1 MMGREAS
8 GKSCFESGPREEL
21 PVTVTDGE
29 ELIAGRYRLI
39 SQVGRGAMGVV
50 WRAQDER
57 LGRTVAVK
65 QLRAPIGM
73 SSTQIDQA
81 QLRARREARI
91 AARLQHANAVGIYD
105 VVEHDGRPCLV
116 MEYVPSSSLSE
127 VLAESECLTPDEV
140 ATMGAQLASALVAAH
155 DAGIVHRDIKP
166 GNILMPE
173 SGSVKLTDFG
183 ISRAT
188 GDVTITGTGEM
199 LGTPAFTSPEVA
211 QGRTAT
217 AASDVFSL
225 GATLYAALEG
235 TPPFG
240 KGPNVVALLLRI
252 VNDDIRPPR
261 HSGALMNTLMWMMRH
276 EPAERPSMREVKQE
290 LESATAATLA
300 VDPLTSGEDGAEEPG
315 DTQVATVGAES
326 ADRNDEPG
334 SSPSPALAPA
344 GQDGES
350 RSPRQP
356 SDLRA
361 RLRARLPIM
370 AVLAV
375 VALLTAGIVAAITAS
390 NGPGGANTASP
401 PSPTTVRTSSAHTPA
416 RPGTPSPSASGVS
429 GNGAGTPA
437 SPTPS
442 ATPSLS
448 VASQL
453 SSRITDYYR
462 LVPGNLDEAWGYMT
476 ADYQQNHAKGMNGY
490 RDFWDQ
496 IQRVSLSDLVVES
509 PSTVV
514 VTIEYYYKNGQDVR
528 ERTSL
533 GMVKQNGSWEIANSA
548 LVD

>member
-50 WRAQDER
+50 WRARDER

-91 AARLQHANAVGIYD
+91 AARLQHENAVGIYD

-127 VLAESECLTPDEV
+127 VLAEGDGLTPDEV
-140 ATMGAQLASALVAAH
+140 AAMGAQLASALVAAH
-155 DAGIVHRDIKP
+155 EAGIVHRDIKP

-173 SGSVKLTDFG
+173 SGPVKLTDFG

-240 KGPNVVALLLRI
+240 MGPNVVALLLRI
-252 VNDDIRPPR
+252 VNDEIRPPQ
-261 HSGALMNTLMWMMRH
+261 HSGALMNTLLWMMRH

-290 LESATAATLA
+290 LESATTATL
-300 VDPLTSGEDGAEEPG
+300 VTSPVTSDEDGAEEPG
-315 DTQVATVGAES
+315 DVPEAAAAPES
-326 ADRNDEPG
+326 VEQTDEPG
-334 SSPSPALAPA
+334 PSPSPLPVGQKAEPA
-344 GQDGES
+344 QSQPRRPS
-350 RSPRQP
+350 RV
-356 SDLRA
+356 RA
-361 RLRARLPIM
+361 RLRARLPIIV
-370 AVLAV
+370 VLALV
-375 VALLTAGIVAAITAS
+375 GLLTAGIVAAITA
-390 NGPGGANTASP
+390 NNHPGSP
-401 PSPTTVRTSSAHTPA
+401 NAAPAPTRTPISRTSS
-416 RPGTPSPSASGVS
+416 RPGTPTPSVSTGGVVGKS
-429 GNGAGTPA
+429 A

-442 ATPSLS
+442 ATATVS
-448 VASQL
+448 VAAQL
-453 SSRITDYYR
+453 SSRITQYYG
-462 LVPGNLDEAWGYMT
+462 LVPGNLDEAWGFMT
-476 ADYQQNHAKGMNGY
+476 ADYQQNHAGGPKGY

-496 IQRVSLSDLVVES
+496 IQRVSISDLVVES

-528 ERTSL
+528 ERTSF
-533 GMVKQNGSWEIANSA
+533 GMVKQNGAWEIASSTV
-548 LVD
+548 LSSK